1 MMKILG
7 SVIMCSSLC
16 WLLAILLAGGVLWV
30 WPCLGS
36 FHHSCSDQRHNG
48 CCDVGRPVI
57 PVFVNVAQAQ
67 SGEPKAPPKKPPLSN
82 EAKAALEKLIEG
94 NRRFVAGKPLN
105 KHTSLKWRAKTAK
118 EQKPFSPIL
127 GGV

>member
-1 MMKILG
+1 MIERVG
-7 SVIMCSSLC
+7 SVIRGSPGSR
-16 WLLAILLAGGVLWV
+16 LLAICLAGGVLWAL
-30 WPCLGS
+30 PFLGS

-94 NRRFVAGKPLN
+94 NRRFVA
-105 KHTSLKWRAKTAK
+105 R
-118 EQKPFSPIL
+118 
-127 GGV
+127 